1 VAALKLTA
9 LGAARAAAMALSS
22 AAACCQCPPFSQ
34 AMIPALQLIAS
45 HGWHGAEERQGQL
58 PLHAFSQALM
68 AALILSSIKA
78 QCHWPVFSQALMA
91 TLRLTASGTARA
103 AGVAPSNSKSKA
115 HRHWLLAALLTSAD
129 GGIEAGHQMVH
140 AVNVETSYTL
150 CAWSQIL

>member
-1 VAALKLTA
+1 
-9 LGAARAAAMALSS
+9 MALSS

-91 TLRLTASGTARA
+91 TLKLTASGTARA
-103 AGVAPSNSKSKA
+103 AGMAPSNSKA
-115 HRHWLLAALLTSAD
+115 HRHWLPFSQVLMAALKLTAWRPLSQALMA
-129 GGIEAGHQMVH
+129 ELQMASPSH
-140 AVNVETSYTL
+140 TH
-150 CAWSQIL
+150 